1 MQLKARLTRQELVCS
16 FRCSFLGIEKVGTL
30 KRELQNM
37 YTCTRKEDYT
47 ETVI

>member
-16 FRCSFLGIEKVGTL
+16 FLCIEKVGTL